1 MGQAYEQP
9 LFKVGLY
16 PSDDDRTT
24 IATNQFYG
32 VMLGNAKNVAGTGKG
47 NAAIVYPTAN
57 GPIFGVLQNNPM
69 QGEAAE
75 LIAEGITKARASGA
89 FSVGDLLM
97 VDAHGAF
104 LKSDGAS
111 STTVVAMAVMDA
123 DAGDVVSIRLK

>member
-32 VMLGNAKNVAGTGKG
+32 VMIGTAKHVAGTGQG
-47 NAAIVYPTAN
+47 NAAIVYPKA
-57 GPIFGVLQNNPM
+57 GGAIFGVLQNNPQ

-75 LIAEGITKARASGA
+75 LIAEGISKARAAGA
-89 FSVGDLLM
+89 FDVGDNLM
-97 VDAHGAF
+97 VDATGAF
-104 LKSDGAS
+104 LKGDG
-111 STTVVAMAVMDA
+111 TGTVVAIACMKANG
-123 DAGDVVSIRLK
+123 GDIVSIRLK